1 MRSAHSSSY
10 FDNPLSTP
18 QVLRAASLDAAIT
31 LGIDDAVGSLTPGKL
46 ADFVVYPPGVD
57 LLEGD
62 ISVTRD
68 IRYVV
73 RGGRVWDAATMAEV
87 WPVAGR
93 REPMP
98 PLNAE

>member
-1 MRSAHSSSY
+1 MQ
-10 FDNPLSTP
+10 PLTGSNS

-31 LGIDDAVGSLTPGKL
+31 LGIDGAVGSLTPGKL
-46 ADFVVYPPGVD
+46 ADFVVYPAGVD

-62 ISVTRD
+62 ISGTRD

-73 RGGRVWDAATMAEV
+73 RGGRVWDASDMTEV

-93 REPMP
+93 RAPMP

>member
-1 MRSAHSSSY
+1 M
-10 FDNPLSTP
+10 
-18 QVLRAASLDAAIT
+18 
-31 LGIDDAVGSLTPGKL
+31 
-46 ADFVVYPPGVD
+46 YPPGVD

-62 ISVTRD
+62 INSTRD
-68 IRYVV
+68 IRFVV
-73 RGGRVWDAATMAEV
+73 KGGRVWDATTMVEV

>member
-1 MRSAHSSSY
+1 MRT
-10 FDNPLSTP
+10 F
-18 QVLRAASLDAAIT
+18 QVLRAATSDAAYT
-31 LGIDDAVGSLTPGKL
+31 LGIDSSIGSLTPGKL

-62 ISVTRD
+62 ISGTRD

-73 RGGRVWDAATMAEV
+73 RGGRVWDASTMAEV

-93 REPMP
+93 REPTP